1 MIPPRRSEITRI
13 EAFSDGMIAFA
24 ATLLVVSLDAPRTYD
39 ELIANLYGF
48 VPFGLSFSALFYMW
62 VVHTGLFRRYPLSD
76 GLSILL
82 NGILLFTIL
91 FFVYPLK
98 FMASSFVSR
107 FAGAAGPSV
116 STWEQLQS
124 LFIIYSCGW
133 IVVFLLFA
141 LLYVRAWQTRDAL
154 ELTPVE
160 AYDAITWSRH
170 YLGFVFAGILSI
182 LVALSGVG
190 MIVGLPGVVYGTIG
204 LFVWLNL
211 RSRQKGRDELAAKVA
226 DHPQLADTR
235 EIPSVPLYPRVRS

>member
-1 MIPPRRSEITRI
+1 MIPPRQSDITRI

-24 ATLLVVSLDAPRTYD
+24 ATLLVVNLDAPRTYD

-76 GLSILL
+76 GISILL

-91 FFVYPLK
+91 FFVVPLK

-107 FAGAAGPSV
+107 FAGAEGPSV
-116 STWEQLQS
+116 STWEQLQN

-141 LLYVRAWQTRDAL
+141 MLYLRAWQTRDSL
-154 ELTPVE
+154 QLTPVE

-170 YLGFVFAGILSI
+170 YLGFVLAGILSI

-190 MIVGLPGVVYGTIG
+190 RTFGLPGLAYATIG

-211 RSRQKGRDELAAKVA
+211 RSRQKGRDELASKVA
-226 DHPQLADTR
+226 GHPQLADTR
-235 EIPSVPLYPRVRS
+235 AIPAVPHSRSDRR

>member
-1 MIPPRRSEITRI
+1 MIPPRQSEITRI

-48 VPFGLSFSALFYMW
+48 VPFGLSFSALLYMW

-76 GLSILL
+76 GLPILL

-107 FAGAAGPSV
+107 FAGAAGPAV
-116 STWEQLQS
+116 NTWEQLQN
-124 LFIIYSCGW
+124 LFILYSSGW

-141 LLYVRAWQTRDAL
+141 LLYLRAWQTRDAL
-154 ELTPVE
+154 QLTPVE
-160 AYDAITWSRH
+160 AYDAITWNRH

-190 MIVGLPGVVYGTIG
+190 MIVGLPGLAYATIG

-211 RSRQKGRDELAAKVA
+211 RSRQKGRDELASNVA
-226 DHPQLADTR
+226 GHPQLADTR
-235 EIPSVPLYPRVRS
+235 AIPAFPPSRTDRR

>member
-1 MIPPRRSEITRI
+1 MIPPRQSEITRV

-24 ATLLVVSLDAPRTYD
+24 ATLLVVSVDAPRTYD
-39 ELIANLYGF
+39 ELIDNLYGF

-62 VVHTGLFRRYPLSD
+62 VVHTGLFRRCPLSD
-76 GLSILL
+76 GVSVLL

-91 FFVYPLK
+91 FFVVPLK

-107 FAGAAGPSV
+107 FAGATGPSV

-133 IVVFLLFA
+133 IVVFLIFA
-141 LLYVRAWQTRDAL
+141 LLYHRAWHTRDAL
-154 ELTPVE
+154 GLTPVE

-190 MIVGLPGVVYGTIG
+190 LIVGLPGLAYVTIG

-211 RSRQKGRDELAAKVA
+211 RSRQNGREALASEVA
-226 DHPQLADTR
+226 EHPQLADTKT
-235 EIPSVPLYPRVRS
+235 IPAVPLSRADRR

>member
-1 MIPPRRSEITRI
+1 MIPPRQSEITRI

-62 VVHTGLFRRYPLSD
+62 VVHTGLFRRYPLRD
-76 GLSILL
+76 GLSVLL

-107 FAGAAGPSV
+107 FAGATGPSV
-116 STWEQLQS
+116 NTWEQLQN
-124 LFIIYSCGW
+124 LFIIYSSGW

-141 LLYVRAWQTRDAL
+141 LLYRRAWHTRDAL
-154 ELTPVE
+154 QLTPVE

-170 YLGFVFAGILSI
+170 YLGFVFAGILSV

-190 MIVGLPGVVYGTIG
+190 MIFGLPGVVYGTIG

-226 DHPQLADTR
+226 DHPQLADTK
-235 EIPSVPLYPRVRS
+235 EIPSVPIYPRVRS